1 MDQQKRGRGRPRNA
15 ESPDR
20 ERREDVRKDEIIAR
34 CVHHLVWFGF
44 PEDRVYETVARCV
57 FDVLRRHNHADEPG
71 PLRGRQI
78 EHIYKTW
85 REHGSGRHGR
95 RLFTK
100 ESLQA
105 RAPAGRSIADL
116 AIEMLR
122 NEGDPQLERP
132 VLESFTYVDPWTGDE
147 KEQTRYIESMP
158 APALVLTPKMAA
170 ELLVRRAGGRLVALG
185 KDRASTVRFK
195 GKRGN

>member
-1 MDQQKRGRGRPRNA
+1 
-15 ESPDR
+15 
-20 ERREDVRKDEIIAR
+20 
-34 CVHHLVWFGF
+34 
-44 PEDRVYETVARCV
+44 
-57 FDVLRRHNHADEPG
+57 
-71 PLRGRQI
+71 
-78 EHIYKTW
+78 
-85 REHGSGRHGR
+85 
-95 RLFTK
+95 
-100 ESLQA
+100 
-105 RAPAGRSIADL
+105 
-116 AIEMLR
+116 MLR